1 MFGLWHVA
9 RFPSR
14 VPTSPAKRK
23 QSPPP
28 SWLPRKETPLP
39 VRPPAEPDK
48 AAKAAALQYVSDE
61 TPGIR
66 RKKSGTGIT
75 YVGPAGKSIRDEE
88 TLRRIK
94 ALAIPPAW
102 TEVWIC
108 PDSDGHLQATGF
120 DARGRKQY
128 RYHPRFREV
137 REQTKYNKMLA
148 FGQALPKIRKRV
160 EQDLKKSG
168 LAREKV
174 LAAAVK
180 LLETTLIRVG
190 NDEYAKSNNSFGLTT
205 LRDKHA
211 EIKGSRIRFEFKGK
225 SGIDHEIDLSDPR
238 LAKIVKQ
245 CQDLPGQELFQYL
258 DDAGQVRDITST
270 DVNQYIREIAGEE
283 FTAKD
288 FRTWAGT
295 VLAAMALREIEAF
308 TSQAQAKK
316 NIVKAV
322 EEVAK
327 RLGNTKAVCRKCYI
341 HPSVIDAYL
350 DGTLVEVLTRKA
362 ELKLTRDLKS
372 LKPEEA
378 MVLTL
383 LQQGLKRQ
391 SKRAA

>member
-1 MFGLWHVA
+1 MANKLLYRRA
-9 RFPSR
+9 LP
-14 VPTSPAKRK
+14 PAW
-23 QSPPP
+23 QSKKVKSLPPN
-28 SWLPRKETPLP
+28 
-39 VRPPAEPDK
+39 PPAEPDK
-48 AAKAAALQYVSDE
+48 AAKAAALKYVCNDC
-61 TPGIR
+61 PGIR
-66 RKKSGTGIT
+66 RKKSGAGFT
-75 YVGPAGKSIRDEE
+75 YLLPSGKRVRDEQ

-120 DARGRKQY
+120 DARHRKQY

-137 REQTKYNKMLA
+137 REQTKYNKLIA
-148 FGQALPKIRKRV
+148 FGQALPRIRKRV
-160 EQDLKKSG
+160 DQDLKRPG
-168 LAREKV
+168 LSRERV
-174 LAAAVK
+174 LAAVVK

-211 EIKGSRIRFEFKGK
+211 DINGSKISFEFKGK

-238 LAKIVKQ
+238 LAKVVKQ
-245 CQDLPGQELFQYL
+245 CQELPGQDLFQYL
-258 DDAGQVRDITST
+258 DDAGQARDITST
-270 DVNQYIREIAGEE
+270 DVNQYIRDIAGEE

-308 TSQAQAKK
+308 SSETQAKK

-327 RLGNTKAVCRKCYI
+327 KLGNTNAVCRKCYI
-341 HPSVIDAYL
+341 HPTVIDAYL
-350 DGTLVEVLTRKA
+350 DGTLVEVLTKKA
-362 ELKLTRDLKS
+362 ELKLTRAIKT

-383 LQQGLKRQ
+383 LQQRL
-391 SKRAA
+391 KRAAKKAA